1 MAVMVLPTVMGGDRE
16 LLGAA
21 SLQKEQ
27 HWWHQVQLVG
37 TSLLDLCAS
46 ESDGD

>member
-1 MAVMVLPTVMGGDRE
+1 MAVMVLPTVTGGDRE
-16 LLGAA
+16 PLGAA

-37 TSLLDLCAS
+37 TSLPDLRAS
-46 ESDGD
+46 EGDGV

>member
-1 MAVMVLPTVMGGDRE
+1 MMLLPGVTGGDWE

-27 HWWHQVQLVG
+27 HWLPKVQLVG
-37 TSLLDLCAS
+37 TSLPDLRAS
-46 ESDGD
+46 ETDWV